1 MNQTATA
8 CGATARETLGCELAA
23 EVLRS
28 SGRLRLRA
36 TGASMLPAVW
46 PGDVLSVCR
55 RSATQALPGDIILFA
70 RQGRLF
76 AHPVVERTIHQGAA
90 YWITRGDRLDHHD
103 PQVSS
108 RELLGRITSIQRGH
122 RRIVPRLSF
131 WGRIASWI
139 LRRSEFCTR
148 LLLRFSR
155 KQEFP
160 SVAP

>member
-1 MNQTATA
+1 MKQAVTA
-8 CGATARETLGCELAA
+8 CGSTDRETLGCELAA

-28 SGRLRLRA
+28 SGRLRLRVS
-36 TGASMLPAVW
+36 GASMLPAVW

-55 RSATQALPGDIILFA
+55 RSATQALLGDIILFV
-70 RQGRLF
+70 RQGRLI
-76 AHPVVERTIHQGAA
+76 AHRVVERTIHQGAP
-90 YWITRGDRLDHHD
+90 YWITRGDALDHHD

-108 RELLGRITSIQRGH
+108 RELLGRITFIQRGH
-122 RRIVPRLSF
+122 RRIVPRLTF

-148 LLLRFSR
+148 VLLHFSR